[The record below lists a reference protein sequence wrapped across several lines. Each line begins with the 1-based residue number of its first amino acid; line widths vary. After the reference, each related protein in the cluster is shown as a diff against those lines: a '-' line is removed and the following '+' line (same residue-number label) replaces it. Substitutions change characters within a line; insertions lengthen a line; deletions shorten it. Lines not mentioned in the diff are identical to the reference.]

1 MATDPAS
8 SSSLRSHLDQ
18 GHPLPPLSPSPSA
31 SSLPPSDEEPQSRP
45 LDLHVLLSQ
54 IAPRPRQTKP
64 WQRSCPSKTHHKIRM
79 ALRTEI
85 SDLQSRYGLSAVQVA
100 LEEITMGERVRL
112 NQLEEE
118 ERERETIVDPHGRR
132 PLRKRRLRATPY
144 DRRETSDHYD

>member
-8 SSSLRSHLDQ
+8 SSSLRRQLDQ

-31 SSLPPSDEEPQSRP
+31 SSLPPSDEDHQSRP
-45 LDLHVLLSQ
+45 LDLHALLSR
-54 IAPRPRQTKP
+54 IAHRPRRRTSG
-64 WQRSCPSKTHHKIRM
+64 QRARPSKTHHKIRM

-85 SDLQSRYGLSAVQVA
+85 SDLQSRYGLSVVQVA

-132 PLRKRRLRATPY
+132 PLRRRRLRASPY
-144 DRRETSDHYD
+144 DRRETSNHYD